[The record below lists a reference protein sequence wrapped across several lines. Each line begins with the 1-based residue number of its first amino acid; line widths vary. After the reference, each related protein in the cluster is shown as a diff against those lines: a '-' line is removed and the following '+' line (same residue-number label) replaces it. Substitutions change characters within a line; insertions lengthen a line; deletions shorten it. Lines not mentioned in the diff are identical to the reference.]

1 MAAAVAKRQHS
12 RRRLAALT
20 FLSNISLDGSHRD
33 TNLGL
38 ILNVNI
44 HAVAPNHHSQHNSQ
58 QQQRTVGSR
67 SRLSSCTEHDIAS
80 GLGNHNNNNG
90 QNSYGNHHHHDGVP
104 PPLTNPVEIKR
115 SGGNSSS
122 MQKRREEFFGHG
134 RSITFDDASYPTG
147 GGGGGGSH
155 KTSSSVYSA
164 GSSFSSEGSPPTPP
178 HHHYLIS
185 IDHADDDVADHHH
198 HLHSRDVHLDE
209 EGEEAEAEEEEE
221 ADLVD
226 LDGKASGASFSST
239 NSSLNEQLPCCPGT
253 TAEQS
258 VGNGQLPAAVV
269 STTPLHVDNLGG
281 RLGVSNSSSN
291 SYLNQNQQPIA
302 HLNSNLPHHH
312 HQHPNRVRTTSFSS
326 YRSSSSQQQLQRLA
340 ENSGASNGGQ
350 VLQTRCNRSYH
361 DHSCCLTRNKDIIRD
376 ERIVFVTAKTRGPIG
391 IFSSLSSGMHSS
403 KRPGGGSRDHY
414 HHGSSRQLS
423 TITDGEPP
431 NLLAQLGFESVGEE
445 EVSFKG
451 LLVSRLDQQLAAGG
465 GRLPNT
471 IPEAIAYN
479 NSIVMNRSNTLVG
492 AAAAAATAA
501 AAASAATSA
510 TNTGASFP
518 LSAPVLSPTTI
529 SGGGSPFS
537 RR

>member
-1 MAAAVAKRQHS
+1 MHQ
-12 RRRLAALT
+12 
-20 FLSNISLDGSHRD
+20 
-33 TNLGL
+33 
-38 ILNVNI
+38 
-44 HAVAPNHHSQHNSQ
+44 
-58 QQQRTVGSR
+58 
-67 SRLSSCTEHDIAS
+67 
-80 GLGNHNNNNG
+80 
-90 QNSYGNHHHHDGVP
+90 
-104 PPLTNPVEIKR
+104 
-115 SGGNSSS
+115 
-122 MQKRREEFFGHG
+122 
-134 RSITFDDASYPTG
+134 
-147 GGGGGGSH
+147 
-155 KTSSSVYSA
+155 
-164 GSSFSSEGSPPTPP
+164 
-178 HHHYLIS
+178 
-185 IDHADDDVADHHH
+185 
-198 HLHSRDVHLDE
+198 
-209 EGEEAEAEEEEE
+209 
-221 ADLVD
+221 
-226 LDGKASGASFSST
+226 SGASFSST

-253 TAEQS
+253 TVEQS
-258 VGNGQLPAAVV
+258 AVGNGQLPVAAVV
-269 STTPLHVDNLGG
+269 STNLCSKHSQNKHQPPPFGSVDNLGG

-291 SYLNQNQQPIA
+291 SYLNQNQNQPIA
-302 HLNSNLPHHH
+302 HLNSNLHHHH

-340 ENSGASNGGQ
+340 ESSGASNGGQ

-414 HHGSSRQLS
+414 HHGSRYVQIFLIVDGSNLFSFSHFRSDHSAKEATISGSGSSGSSGSDRGGGGLGGGSHHLNSSNKRHTRYISGSRQLS

-501 AAASAATSA
+501 AAAASSSLQNA
-510 TNTGASFP
+510 GAGFP

-537 RR
+537 GGNSLAAAASAAEVPQMSTSVGTNNESMVSLSSSAATDSPAPTPPPPPPQYHHQPPPPPHSAPVVDCSKVNWPYFAATTTNFPTSLQEIVYHPYLLDDPELIAGKHSTLLTFPAFMVRTV